1 MDFKQLFVTVTSVM
15 VSFCAAAQSVGEVII
30 LKNAM
35 NSIASKDTKIEKLA
49 DGFQFIEGPL
59 WHTDGYLLF
68 SDIPA
73 NKIMKYMPGQGVS
86 IYLENCGFVGSD
98 DEINGQGSNGLTFDL
113 SGNLI
118 ICQHGARQ
126 VLKADRAGNYIPLA
140 RQYGGKRLNSPN
152 DVVVK
157 SDGAIFFT
165 DPPWG
170 LAKGMD
176 DPAKELDFQAVFRIK
191 NGNLTLVDDALKMPN
206 GIALSPDEKYLYV
219 TDSDGNNKLYY
230 RYEIAENG
238 TVIEKKLFFNATELK
253 GEGGPDGIKV
263 DSKGNC
269 YFTGPGGILVIS
281 PKGEH
286 LGTLTPPE
294 VPANIGWGGK
304 DGKTLFMTCR
314 TGLYSIELK
323 NTGIMPMKPAK

>member
-1 MDFKQLFVTVTSVM
+1 MDFKQLFTTLTSLM
-15 VSFCAAAQSVGEVII
+15 VSFYAGAQSVGEVII
-30 LKNAM
+30 LKSAM
-35 NSIASKDTKIEKLA
+35 NSIASKETKIEKLA

-73 NKIMKYMPGQGVS
+73 NKIMKYEPGQGVS
-86 IYLENCGFVGSD
+86 VYLENSGFVGSE
-98 DEINGQGSNGLTFDL
+98 DEITGQGSNGLTFDL

-126 VLKADRAGNYIPLA
+126 ILKADRAGNFTPLA

-157 SDGAIFFT
+157 SDGTIFFT

-170 LAKGMD
+170 LDKGVD
-176 DPAKELDFQAVFRIK
+176 DPAKELDFQGVYMLK
-191 NGNLTLVDDALKMPN
+191 NGSLTVIDNSLKLPN
-206 GIALSPDEKYLYV
+206 GLAFSPDEKYLYV
-219 TDSDGNNKLYY
+219 NDSDGNRKLYY
-230 RYEIAENG
+230 RYELAENG
-238 TVIEKKLFFNATELK
+238 AVIEKKLFFDATELK
-253 GEGGPDGIKV
+253 GEGGPDGMKV

-269 YFTGPGGILVIS
+269 YFTGPGGVLVIS

-286 LGTLTPPE
+286 IGTISPPE

-314 TGLYSIELK
+314 TGLYAIELK
-323 NTGIMPMKPAK
+323 TPGILPMK

>member
-1 MDFKQLFVTVTSVM
+1 MDLRQFFFSLTWVI
-15 VSFCAAAQSVGEVII
+15 VSFNVSAQSVGEVII

-35 NSIASKDTKIEKLA
+35 NSIASKETKIEKLA
-49 DGFQFIEGPL
+49 DGFQFVEGPL
-59 WHTDGYLLF
+59 WHPDGYLVF

-73 NKIMKYMPGQGVS
+73 NKIMKYVPGQGVS
-86 IYLENCGFVGSD
+86 VYLENSGFVGSE
-98 DEINGQGSNGLTFDL
+98 DEITGQGSNGLTFDL

-126 VLKADRAGNYIPLA
+126 ILKADMAGNFTPLA

-152 DVVVK
+152 DVIVK
-157 SDGAIFFT
+157 SDGTIFFT

-170 LAKGMD
+170 LSKGMN
-176 DPAKELDFQAVFRIK
+176 DPAKELDFQGVFMLK
-191 NGNLTLVDDALKMPN
+191 NGSLVLIDNSLKLPN
-206 GIALSPDEKYLYV
+206 GIAFSPDEKYLYV
-219 TDSDGNNKLYY
+219 TDSEGNNKLYY
-230 RYEIAENG
+230 RYELAGNG
-238 TVIEKKLFFNATELK
+238 TVIEKKLFFDASELK

-269 YFTGPGGILVIS
+269 YFTGPGGVLVIS

-286 LGTLTPPE
+286 LGTISPPE
-294 VPANIGWGGK
+294 IPANIGFGGK

-323 NTGIMPMKPAK
+323 LAGIVPKK